1 MALYFSANIWYLI
14 VSVIGG
20 LGLVLLALRLL
31 SESLQFLFGAWIRW
45 ALSFMSKNIFIS
57 ALSGLLVAL
66 FVQSGIATTFMG
78 VGFAGSG
85 LFSLNQL
92 MAFLLGS
99 NLGTALTSVLFL
111 LPRGYFELYLLG
123 VGALPMFYAPQEWLS
138 QIGRG
143 VFSVGLLLLGYGL
156 LSSGFTNASLS
167 FLNPVYGPS
176 SALYWELLVVAA
188 LVAALLRSSIAMLG
202 LVMAALSAQ
211 VITVQMALAMVLG
224 INVGTALPAFLVSLD
239 VGTNSKRGS
248 FFHFF
253 SNLAMAV
260 VVSLAFED
268 FVRACGA
275 VAKNLGHLRPSLLLY
290 VPISHVLFNV
300 SLVFLFLLLLWPT
313 RKVIEWVFPKSS
325 ANKEPQKLT
334 LLGHFTSVA
343 PTLALEQAVQEIKK
357 MSAMVESVLQL
368 THELVT
374 KGSLES
380 EQVDRIFKYESIT
393 DKVHVELNEFLQTVM
408 QSRLSLT
415 QSQRVQALLRLTHEL
430 ESIADKSRFVV
441 HRILEMNKQG
451 LVVSTDNRKN
461 LAVFFESILADY
473 ELVFVRLTEA
483 QSASE
488 DQKEDPLA
496 KFNDDRYTSRV
507 TTELLGMHKL
517 VQSEP
522 VACVQALGDIFVALA
537 QIRLHTQNV
546 FQAYQRL

>member
-1 MALYFSANIWYLI
+1 
-14 VSVIGG
+14 
-20 LGLVLLALRLL
+20 
-31 SESLQFLFGAWIRW
+31 
-45 ALSFMSKNIFIS
+45 
-57 ALSGLLVAL
+57 
-66 FVQSGIATTFMG
+66 
-78 VGFAGSG
+78 
-85 LFSLNQL
+85 
-92 MAFLLGS
+92 
-99 NLGTALTSVLFL
+99 
-111 LPRGYFELYLLG
+111 
-123 VGALPMFYAPQEWLS
+123 
-138 QIGRG
+138 
-143 VFSVGLLLLGYGL
+143 
-156 LSSGFTNASLS
+156 
-167 FLNPVYGPS
+167 
-176 SALYWELLVVAA
+176 
-188 LVAALLRSSIAMLG
+188 
-202 LVMAALSAQ
+202 
-211 VITVQMALAMVLG
+211 
-224 INVGTALPAFLVSLD
+224 
-239 VGTNSKRGS
+239 
-248 FFHFF
+248 
-253 SNLAMAV
+253 
-260 VVSLAFED
+260 
-268 FVRACGA
+268 
-275 VAKNLGHLRPSLLLY
+275 
-290 VPISHVLFNV
+290 
-300 SLVFLFLLLLWPT
+300 
-313 RKVIEWVFPKSS
+313 
-325 ANKEPQKLT
+325 
-334 LLGHFTSVA
+334 LGHFTSVA